1 MKSLSLRGQIIPGGK
16 KFRELNKKR
25 ESLTTEN
32 GLDARN
38 ERQNILTKVIKRI
51 THQHHIHLVQKV
63 VHLPIKDGKKKKHRH
78 KKKSSYSSSK
88 PDLKTDF
95 DTVRFNVVL
104 ESENYK

>member
-78 KKKSSYSSSK
+78 KKNR
-88 PDLKTDF
+88 PTHQ
-95 DTVRFNVVL
+95 VNQI
-104 ESENYK
+104 